1 MMTESRFA
9 LIIIDSATALY
20 RTDYTGRAEL
30 SERQTHMGRF
40 LRQLSKL
47 AEEFGVAVVIT
58 NQVVANPD
66 GMAFAPQQKPVGGH
80 VMAHASTTRLSFR
93 KGKAEQRLVKVYD
106 SPNLPEAEATFLID
120 KNGIQDV
127 KE

>member
-1 MMTESRFA
+1 M
-9 LIIIDSATALY
+9 

-30 SERQTHMGRF
+30 AERQTHLGRF

-58 NQVVANPD
+58 NQVVATPD
-66 GMAFAPQQKPVGGH
+66 GMSFVADAKKPIGGH

-93 KGKAEQRLVKVYD
+93 KGKGEQRLVKVYD
-106 SPNLPEAEATFLID
+106 SPNLPEAEATFVID